1 MAKPKKNLA
10 PKASKAEAK
19 IKELQQK
26 IQDPKYAHQK
36 YESDSMVTIPGTLFA
51 DFLNTN
57 TENTNFLIQLRR
69 TLGAVTQA
77 LDIAIAREDAMTLN
91 LMQQHIV
98 NVDSGLTKELSPEEY
113 NAMVNPNQPDQD
125 VATEYKGEP
134 DQEEFVLES
143 KDETESSQQEN
154 PAN

>member
-10 PKASKAEAK
+10 PKVSKTEAK
-19 IKELQQK
+19 INELQAK

-36 YESDSMVTIPGTLFA
+36 YEADTMVSIPATLFA

-57 TENTNFLIQLRR
+57 NENVNFLIQLRR

-91 LMQQHIV
+91 LMEQHII
-98 NVDSGLTKELSPEEY
+98 NVDGGLTKALSPEEFES
-113 NAMVNPNQPDQD
+113 MVNPKQPDAP
-125 VATEYKGEP
+125 ATEEAP
-134 DQEEFVLES
+134 S
-143 KDETESSQQEN
+143 KQEN